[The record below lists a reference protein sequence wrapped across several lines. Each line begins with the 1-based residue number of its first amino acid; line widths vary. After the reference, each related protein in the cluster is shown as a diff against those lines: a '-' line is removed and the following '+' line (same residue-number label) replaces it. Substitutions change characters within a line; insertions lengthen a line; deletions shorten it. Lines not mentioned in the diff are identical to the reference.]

1 LARTKKKQSIPV
13 EELEIKEAPIQPTIE
28 IVAESKDIPTTTITI
43 ESNPEL
49 EIKTSNNS
57 EIEIKPLYSV
67 QVKHLSLRRRA
78 KPEIADNVLG
88 VITNRG
94 IYEIYKEENGWG

>member
-1 LARTKKKQSIPV
+1 MPA
-13 EELEIKEAPIQPTIE
+13 
-28 IVAESKDIPTTTITI
+28 TTITI

-78 KPEIADNVLG
+78 KPEIAENVLG
-88 VITNRG
+88 VITDRG
-94 IYEIYKEENGWG
+94 IYEIYKEENGWGQLEDGSWIALEYTAKISK